1 MITANGF
8 ERFLLA
14 LMLHCGSFGSERQ
27 LLTTTVCEKNSV
39 ARALCRGVAAVAA
52 ALTGRGSSVLDAL
65 LPTATDATEEVP
77 LTTLCGWLLGYPVG
91 YYVAPSAGGTTG
103 NCLGGQPLA
112 LYSLVA
118 DLCPSSTGWR
128 ANGACE
134 QGWPARWTAAMGS
147 GSSRSGG
154 GSGTTTAGAPESTG
168 AFPYNP

>member
-65 LPTATDATEEVP
+65 LPTATDATEVEEQQ
-77 LTTLCGWLLGYPVG
+77 LLYH
-91 YYVAPSAGGTTG
+91 
-103 NCLGGQPLA
+103 N
-112 LYSLVA
+112 
-118 DLCPSSTGWR
+118 R
-128 ANGACE
+128 HK
-134 QGWPARWTAAMGS
+134 
-147 GSSRSGG
+147 
-154 GSGTTTAGAPESTG
+154 
-168 AFPYNP
+168 